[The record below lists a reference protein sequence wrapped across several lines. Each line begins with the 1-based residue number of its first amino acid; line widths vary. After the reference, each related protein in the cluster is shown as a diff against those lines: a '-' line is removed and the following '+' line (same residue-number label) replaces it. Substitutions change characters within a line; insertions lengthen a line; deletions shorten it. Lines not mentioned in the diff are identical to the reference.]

1 MQTSKSSRSET
12 RRANAARK
20 ARLDIITAGLC
31 AEVEALN
38 EVLRARPVIY
48 PAREGHMMSGYRV
61 ASARFG
67 LDGLWVTC
75 ANYGGS
81 YAFANDEGWDFLLR
95 LAGVPRDPRALGQF

>member
-1 MQTSKSSRSET
+1 MQTSKTSRAET

-20 ARLDIITAGLC
+20 ARLDIITAGLG

-38 EVLRARPVIY
+38 AVLRARPVVY
-48 PAREGHMMSGYRV
+48 PVREGHMMSGYRIE
-61 ASARFG
+61 SARYG
-67 LDGLWVTC
+67 WDGLWVNC

-81 YAFANDEGWDFLLR
+81 YAFANDESWDFVLR